1 MNIRSF
7 SLFCGNIQKCT
18 TPVDL
23 KSRHIRIGSKQEL
36 VWCWLAWTCKSI
48 LDTIGCHNNSFDCL
62 VPCLFGKSSVICES
76 IRSLLHRVSS
86 SKPETSSTNIRKY
99 RCFSMDVM
107 STGPSISM
115 WIFSHTDPAFLAVER
130 SGRRPNFPRIYPLQV
145 GPIDLVSVIQF
156 WKFFDESFWKNRSGR
171 SRARYLNRSY

>member
-115 WIFSHTDPAFLAVER
+115 WIFSHTDPAFLAV
-130 SGRRPNFPRIYPLQV
+130 RRDGCGSSFPSRHPAV
-145 GPIDLVSVIQF
+145 TVEIQF
-156 WKFFDESFWKNRSGR
+156 SIVVGIFRKSGSF
-171 SRARYLNRSY
+171 